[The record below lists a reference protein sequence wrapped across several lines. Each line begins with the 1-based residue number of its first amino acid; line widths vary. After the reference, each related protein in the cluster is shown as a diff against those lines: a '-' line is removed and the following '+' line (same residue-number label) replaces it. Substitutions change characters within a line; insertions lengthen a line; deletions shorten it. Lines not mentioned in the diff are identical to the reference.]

1 MSQVNIGVAKIGWNT
16 LASVVVNTLAML
28 AFSVGALT
36 SHQWVGLG
44 IAGVTMAALGLIFY
58 RADSTAGY
66 IAAQALVLGGLLVSF
81 DRQVDSRTASEVLA
95 GTGLIILA
103 ILLNQDSYRRL
114 LNAGLPRTAHLPG
127 VRLGAR
133 PLVKPESLLGAPA
146 VLIILVGASIGAHLP
161 AWPIA
166 VATCLVALAFLLVGV
181 QLLRRR
187 GGGHRT
193 QSIIQRAVEALRPEF
208 VFYFSAPMGSEY
220 HVTMWLPYMQ
230 RMGRPFLVV
239 MREREAFRL
248 ISTMASVPMVLC
260 ESVAEVDNIVVPT
273 LRAAFYAN
281 NGMKNVHMVRFNQL
295 THVQLLHGDS
305 DKASSYNPVTAMF
318 DKIYVAGQ
326 AGIDRY
332 AANNVYIDPEKFVIV
347 GRPQV
352 STIATAKGP
361 IREVTRPTV
370 LYATTWSGLYADAD
384 YSSVANGPKI
394 VAELLRR
401 GCTVIFRPHP
411 LTRRTATL
419 RAIAAQV
426 DQMLAADRAKT
437 GRPHLYG
444 AAATT
449 GTSLI
454 YCFNLADAMISDV
467 SGVAS
472 DFLYSGKPLAMTD
485 MLGAGPR
492 FEVINP
498 LARAA
503 YVLRRDAGNLT
514 EVLDNLLRTD
524 PLADT
529 RLTVKKYYLG
539 DFPPE
544 TYVDGFVHA
553 ALAELDRPALLPA
566 PRVTGPAPDDLPP
579 VVAGIVPPASADQ
592 AALA

>member
-1 MSQVNIGVAKIGWNT
+1 
-16 LASVVVNTLAML
+16 
-28 AFSVGALT
+28 
-36 SHQWVGLG
+36 
-44 IAGVTMAALGLIFY
+44 
-58 RADSTAGY
+58 
-66 IAAQALVLGGLLVSF
+66 
-81 DRQVDSRTASEVLA
+81 
-95 GTGLIILA
+95 
-103 ILLNQDSYRRL
+103 
-114 LNAGLPRTAHLPG
+114 
-127 VRLGAR
+127 
-133 PLVKPESLLGAPA
+133 
-146 VLIILVGASIGAHLP
+146 
-161 AWPIA
+161 
-166 VATCLVALAFLLVGV
+166 
-181 QLLRRR
+181 
-187 GGGHRT
+187 
-193 QSIIQRAVEALRPEF
+193 
-208 VFYFSAPMGSEY
+208 
-220 HVTMWLPYMQ
+220 
-230 RMGRPFLVV
+230 
-239 MREREAFRL
+239 
-248 ISTMASVPMVLC
+248 MASVPMVLC
-260 ESVAEVDNIVVPT
+260 ESVAEVDNIVVPS

-332 AANNVYIDPEKFVIV
+332 AANNVYIDSEKFVIV

-352 STIATAKGP
+352 STIATATGP
-361 IREVTRPTV
+361 VREMTHPTV

-411 LTRRTATL
+411 LTRRTASL
-419 RAIAAQV
+419 RMIASQI

-444 AAATT
+444 TAATT
-449 GTSLI
+449 TTSLI
-454 YCFNLADAMISDV
+454 ECFNKADAMISDV

-492 FEVINP
+492 FALVNP

-503 YVLRRDAGNLT
+503 YVLNRDASNLT
-514 EVLDNLLRTD
+514 EVLDNLLRAD
-524 PLADT
+524 PLAET

-539 DFPPE
+539 DFPAE
-544 TYVDGFVHA
+544 TYVDDGFVHA
-553 ALAELDRPALLPA
+553 ALAELDRPPAVRVPMPRLATDIEASEPA
-566 PRVTGPAPDDLPP
+566 P
-579 VVAGIVPPASADQ
+579 ADQ

>member
-1 MSQVNIGVAKIGWNT
+1 MSQVNIGVAKIGWGT
-16 LASVVVNTLAML
+16 LASVAVNTLAML

-36 SHQWVGLG
+36 SHQWIGLG
-44 IAGVTMAALGLIFY
+44 LAGVTMAMLALIFY
-58 RADSTAGY
+58 RTSSTAGY
-66 IAAQALVLGGLLVSF
+66 VAAQALVLGGLLVTF
-81 DRQVDSRTASEVLA
+81 ERQIDNRMTSELLA
-95 GTGLIILA
+95 ATGLIILA
-103 ILLNQDSYRRL
+103 VLLNQDSYRRL
-114 LNAGLPRTAHLPG
+114 LNAGLPRSAHLAG
-127 VRLGAR
+127 ARLGAR
-133 PLVKPESLLGAPA
+133 PLIKPDWLLGAPA
-146 VLIILVGASIGAHLP
+146 VLIFLVGVSVGAHLP
-161 AWPIA
+161 AWPISA
-166 VATCLVALAFLLVGV
+166 ATCLVALAFMVVGM

-193 QSIIQRAVEALRPEF
+193 QTIIRRAVEQLKPEF

-220 HVTMWLPYMQ
+220 HVTMWLPYME
-230 RMGRPFLVV
+230 RMGRPYLVV
-239 MREREAFRL
+239 MREREAFRQ
-248 ISTMASVPMVLC
+248 ISALASVPMVLC

-352 STIATAKGP
+352 STIATATGP

-411 LTRRTATL
+411 LTRRTASL
-419 RAIAAQV
+419 RMIAAQI

-444 AAATT
+444 NAATT
-449 GTSLI
+449 STSLI
-454 YCFNLADAMISDV
+454 ECFNKADAMISDV

-492 FEVINP
+492 FAVVNP

-503 YVLRRDAGNLT
+503 YVLNRDAGNLT
-514 EVLDNLLRTD
+514 EVLDDLLRID
-524 PLADT
+524 PLAET
-529 RLTVKKYYLG
+529 RLAVKKYYLG

-544 TYVDGFVHA
+544 TYGDGFVRA
-553 ALAELDRPALLPA
+553 ALAELDRLPA
-566 PRVTGPAPDDLPP
+566 AVQVPVPRAIPD
-579 VVAGIVPPASADQ
+579 IVPPAPADQ